1 MSNYLTQLKPCLAFE
16 RDDKPMETELIR
28 IAILGVIAAIF
39 VVVISEKKPEMG
51 MMLGLIFGVAALM
64 IAFGKA
70 GTIVKAL
77 EDTISSSGI
86 DAKLLVPVLKI
97 TGMAYIT
104 QFSVDVCKDV
114 GQNSIAGKI
123 ETVGKIMMLV
133 VAVPIVT
140 SLIHIISGII

>member
-1 MSNYLTQLKPCLAFE
+1 
-16 RDDKPMETELIR
+16 MEAELVR
-28 IAILGVIAAIF
+28 IAILGIIAAICA
-39 VVVISEKKPEMG
+39 VIISGKNPEMG
-51 MMLGLIFGVAALM
+51 MILGLIFGVIALM

-77 EDTISSSGI
+77 EDTIVSSGI

-114 GQNSIAGKI
+114 GQNAIAGKI

-133 VAVPIVT
+133 VAVPVVT
-140 SLIHIISGII
+140 SLIHIISGIL

>member
-1 MSNYLTQLKPCLAFE
+1 
-16 RDDKPMETELIR
+16 MEAELVR
-28 IAILGVIAAIF
+28 IAILGIIAAIF
-39 VVVISEKKPEMG
+39 VVIISDKNPELG
-51 MMLGLIFGVAALM
+51 IMLGLIFGVIALM

-70 GTIVKAL
+70 GTIIKAL

-114 GQNSIAGKI
+114 GQKAIASKI

-133 VAVPIVT
+133 VAVPVVT
-140 SLIHIISGII
+140 SLIHIISSII

>member
-1 MSNYLTQLKPCLAFE
+1 ME
-16 RDDKPMETELIR
+16 REIIR

-39 VVVISEKKPEMG
+39 VVVITEKKPEMG

-70 GTIVKAL
+70 GTIVKTL

>member
-1 MSNYLTQLKPCLAFE
+1 MKGLRNL
-16 RDDKPMETELIR
+16 MEAELIR
-28 IAILGVIAAIF
+28 IAILGIIAAIF

-51 MMLGLIFGVAALM
+51 MLLGLVFGVIALM

-70 GTIVKAL
+70 GAIIKAL
-77 EDTISSSGI
+77 EDTIESAGI

-114 GQNSIAGKI
+114 GQNSIAGKV
-123 ETVGKIMMLV
+123 ETVGKIMMLL

-140 SLIHIISGII
+140 SLIHIISSII

>member
-1 MSNYLTQLKPCLAFE
+1 
-16 RDDKPMETELIR
+16 MEAELVR
-28 IAILGVIAAIF
+28 IAILGIIAAIF

-51 MMLGLIFGVAALM
+51 MLLGLAFGITALM
-64 IAFGKA
+64 IALGKA
-70 GTIVKAL
+70 GTIVKVL
-77 EDTISSSGI
+77 EDTIKSAGI

-114 GQNSIAGKI
+114 GQNSIAGKV
-123 ETVGKIMMLV
+123 ETVGKIMMLL

-140 SLIHIISGII
+140 SLIQIISGII

>member
-1 MSNYLTQLKPCLAFE
+1 MKGLRNL
-16 RDDKPMETELIR
+16 MEAELIR
-28 IAILGVIAAIF
+28 IAILGIIAAIF

-51 MMLGLIFGVAALM
+51 MLLGLVFGVIALM

-70 GTIVKAL
+70 GAIIKAL
-77 EDTISSSGI
+77 EDTIESAGI

-114 GQNSIAGKI
+114 GQNSIAGKVEI
-123 ETVGKIMMLV
+123 VGKIMMLL

-140 SLIHIISGII
+140 SLIHIISSII

>member
-1 MSNYLTQLKPCLAFE
+1 
-16 RDDKPMETELIR
+16 METELIR
-28 IAILGVIAAIF
+28 ISILGIIAAIF
-39 VVVISEKKPEMG
+39 VVVISEKKPELG
-51 MMLGLIFGVAALM
+51 MLLGLAFGVITLM

-77 EDTISSSGI
+77 EDTIKSAGI

-114 GQNSIAGKI
+114 GQNSIAGKV
-123 ETVGKIMMLV
+123 ETVGKILMLV

-140 SLIHIISGII
+140 SLIRIISSII

>member
-1 MSNYLTQLKPCLAFE
+1 
-16 RDDKPMETELIR
+16 MEAELVR
-28 IAILGVIAAIF
+28 IAILGIIAAIC
-39 VVVISEKKPEMG
+39 VVIISGKNPEMG
-51 MMLGLIFGVAALM
+51 MIVGLIFGVMALM

-70 GTIVKAL
+70 GIIVQAL

-114 GQNSIAGKI
+114 GQNAIAGKI

-133 VAVPIVT
+133 VAVPVVT
-140 SLIHIISGII
+140 SLIHIISSIL